1 MQEKNKFMY
10 PIQNIAL
17 ATRVEQVLV
26 LSLFYILIAVF
37 GDWRIKLVKLWL
49 IRLSKLKRGELN

>member
-17 ATRVEQVLV
+17 ATRVEQVSV

-49 IRLSKLKRGELN
+49 MRLSKLKRGELN